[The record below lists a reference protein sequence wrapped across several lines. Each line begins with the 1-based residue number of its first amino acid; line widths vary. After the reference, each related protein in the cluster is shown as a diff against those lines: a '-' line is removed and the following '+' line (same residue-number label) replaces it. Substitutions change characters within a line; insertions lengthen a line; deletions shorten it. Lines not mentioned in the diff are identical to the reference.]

1 MIFLNEKTP
10 KHFHSEVLI
19 LDATILLIPPL
30 PLKIA
35 EYQTP
40 RFLCNL
46 NLIIKVI
53 FTRALICTGILG
65 FFFR

>member
-19 LDATILLIPPL
+19 LDATILLIPPF

-40 RFLCNL
+40 RFLCSL
-46 NLIIKVI
+46 SLIV
-53 FTRALICTGILG
+53 FDLFLPVH
-65 FFFR
+65 